1 MFKSNKNN
9 LIIFY
14 TGNGKGK
21 TTAALGLVARALRDK
36 MKVILIQFIKS
47 EQGTGEISL
56 TKVLCGLKV
65 KNFGTGLV
73 VKKPSQQDIKKLI
86 QITQS
91 GVEFSEHT
99 IESQKFKVIILDE
112 IFVAYNLRLLSL
124 KAMISLIKSF
134 RKTQGQHFLVLTGR
148 GCPTSLYKYADLV
161 TEMKEIKHPF
171 QKGIMAIKGI
181 DY

>member
-1 MFKSNKNN
+1 MPTHKQDN

-21 TTAALGLVARALRDK
+21 TTAALGLVSRALREK

-47 EQGTGEISL
+47 EQGSGEVGL
-56 TKVLCGLKV
+56 TKVLGGLKV
-65 KNFGTGLV
+65 KNFGTGLII
-73 VKKPSQQDIKKLI
+73 KKPTQQDTKKLT
-86 QITQS
+86 QIIHS
-91 GVEFSEHT
+91 GVEFSQHI
-99 IESQKFKVIILDE
+99 IENQKFKVIILDE
-112 IFVAYNLRLLSL
+112 IFVAYNLRLLKL
-124 KAMISLIKSF
+124 KDMLTLIKAF

-148 GCPTSLYKYADLV
+148 GCPPALYKYADLV

-171 QKGIMAIKGI
+171 QKGIAAIKGI